1 MLATECLPEQ
11 LWCCGSPFEMNEA
24 ANRRLPIHGAA
35 SIRYIKQ
42 LKKDFEHFAE
52 YLGSGENDQD
62 AAFQLLGE
70 QLQVDTRAAQCGN
83 PADEAMI
90 RAKIEALG
98 STKGSS
104 ALVGYKLL
112 DATIFKMRMDLVRAF
127 MAPAPAP
134 IVAASPSTNTTS
146 VTSVS
151 EDCIRGMVQRIA
163 KLEVN
168 EEAALARMAKLD
180 EENLKLRQESTI
192 EMAKLEEENAN
203 LKQRLEALENMCPKQ
218 NNSAQ

>member
-1 MLATECLPEQ
+1 
-11 LWCCGSPFEMNEA
+11 MNEA

-35 SIRYIKQ
+35 SIRYIDQ

-98 STKGSS
+98 STEGSGT
-104 ALVGYKLL
+104 LVGYKLL
-112 DATIFKMRMDLVRAF
+112 DAKIFKMRMEVVRAF
-127 MAPAPAP
+127 MADQVAPTPTPTP
-134 IVAASPSTNTTS
+134 IAITSLSADITPIASTS
-146 VTSVS
+146 EESVR
-151 EDCIRGMVQRIA
+151 EMVQKMV
-163 KLEVN
+163 KLEA
-168 EEAALARMAKLD
+168 EATTARMAKL
-180 EENLKLRQESTI
+180 EQ
-192 EMAKLEEENAN
+192 ENAD
-203 LKQRLEALENMCPKQ
+203 LKQRLEVLENKLNQ
-218 NNSAQ
+218 

>member
-1 MLATECLPEQ
+1 
-11 LWCCGSPFEMNEA
+11 MNEA

-35 SIRYIKQ
+35 SIRYIDQ
-42 LKKDFEHFAE
+42 LTKDFEHYAE
-52 YLGSGENDQD
+52 YLGSGETDQD

-98 STKGSS
+98 STEGSGT
-104 ALVGYKLL
+104 LVGYKLL
-112 DATIFKMRMDLVRAF
+112 DAKIFKMRMEVVRKF
-127 MAPAPAP
+127 MAHAPAPVA
-134 IVAASPSTNTTS
+134 AASPSTNTTS
-146 VTSVS
+146 ITSVN
-151 EDCIRGMVQRIA
+151 ENCIREMVQRMA

-168 EEAALARMAKLD
+168 EEATTAR
-180 EENLKLRQESTI
+180 
-192 EMAKLEEENAN
+192 MAKLEEENAN
-203 LKQRLEALENMCPKQ
+203 LKQRLEALENMCLKQ

>member
-1 MLATECLPEQ
+1 
-11 LWCCGSPFEMNEA
+11 MNEA

-35 SIRYIKQ
+35 SIRYIDQ
-42 LKKDFEHFAE
+42 LKKDFEHYAE
-52 YLGSGENDQD
+52 YLGSGETDQD

-98 STKGSS
+98 STQGSGS

-112 DATIFKMRMDLVRAF
+112 DAKIFKMRMEVVRKF
-127 MAPAPAP
+127 MAHAPAP
-134 IVAASPSTNTTS
+134 IAAASPSTNTTS
-146 VTSVS
+146 ITSVS
-151 EDCIRGMVQRIA
+151 EDCIREMVQRMA

-168 EEAALARMAKLD
+168 EEATTARMAKL
-180 EENLKLRQESTI
+180 EEESTMK
-192 EMAKLEEENAN
+192 MAKLEEENAK
-203 LKQRLEALENMCPKQ
+203 LKQRLEALENMCLKQ